1 LNALEDALNDGD
13 WLRSESL
20 LNQFDAED
28 DEETAA
34 LTQELADAIEEE
46 DGDAAFEILDQ
57 IRSNIL
63 AAEAE

>member
-1 LNALEDALNDGD
+1 MNALEDALNDGD

>member
-1 LNALEDALNDGD
+1 
-13 WLRSESL
+13 